1 MLKQRILRYGL
12 GIAMISLIVFHV
24 TGHFPIPLL
33 TTLDNQIYD
42 LRLRLTLPENVD
54 KKVVII
60 DIDEKSLGDIG
71 QWPWDRK
78 TMAKI
83 VDNLFDTYK
92 INVLGFDIV
101 FAEKDEDPSDKF
113 LIDMAKGPLANNTD
127 FQQIYTKAKPSLQR
141 DESFAKALANRNT
154 VMGII
159 FYGDDTIPYKG
170 TLPDGLPQFSKEII
184 DTFEFNHA
192 NSYIANLDI
201 LQKNARTAGF
211 FDTPIT
217 LLDNDGVF
225 RKVPL
230 LQEYNGKIYQSL
242 ALAATRASLKNNEI
256 KISYAELDDQGVEKS
271 LEWIYIGDI
280 AIPVDEHSSVL
291 VPYIGKHHSFDYIS
305 AVDILNKK
313 APENLLKNK
322 IALFGTSAAGLLD
335 LRTTPLEKSYP
346 GVEVHANIIQGILD
360 QTIKHRPEYLLGFE
374 ILMLLVFG
382 TVLTFLLPA
391 LSPLWGSLAMSLSIT
406 IIIAIDYFAWNS
418 WHMVIPIASSLT
430 LITLLYILNMTYGFF
445 VESRGKRQLTHLFGQ
460 YVPPELVDE
469 MSKNLS
475 EINLDGEIRNM
486 SVLFTDV
493 RGFTTISEN
502 MEPKELTTF
511 INAFLTPLTHVI
523 HHNRGTI
530 DKYMGDAIMAF
541 WGAPLEDQ
549 QHARHALTAGLEML
563 VAIKKLNAK
572 FQEQGKP
579 DIRIGVGVNTG
590 EMNVGNKGS
599 EFRVDYT
606 VLGDAVNLGSR
617 LEGLT
622 KIYGVDILTSEAT
635 RYEVPEF
642 EYRELDLVKVKGK
655 DKPVTIYE
663 PIDLVENIGQQ
674 ERQTIKQFHHAI
686 KLYRSQSWDGA
697 EQAIFALSQQDPD
710 RKIYQIYLDRIA
722 YFRNHSPGDDWDG
735 VFTHTNK

>member
-1 MLKQRILRYGL
+1 VLNQRILRYGL
-12 GIAMISLIVFHV
+12 GIAMMFLIVFHV

-42 LRLRLTLPENVD
+42 LRLRLTLPKNVD

-60 DIDEKSLGDIG
+60 DIDEKSLEKIG

-113 LIDMAKGPLANNTD
+113 LINMSEGPLANNAD
-127 FQQIYTKAKPSLQR
+127 FQQAYTKAKPSLLR
-141 DESFAKALANRNT
+141 DKTFAKALENRKT
-154 VMGII
+154 VMGIV
-159 FYGDDTIPYKG
+159 FYNDEEIPQKG
-170 TLPDGLPQFSKEII
+170 TLPEGITQFTKEII
-184 DTFEFNHA
+184 ETFDFEQA
-192 NSYIANLDI
+192 KSYTANLDI
-201 LQKNARTAGF
+201 LQKSALNAGF
-211 FDTPIT
+211 FDNPI
-217 LLDNDGVF
+217 LDEDGVF

-230 LQEYNGKIYQSL
+230 LQEYNGKIHQSL
-242 ALAATRASLKNNEI
+242 ALAVTRASLENNEI
-256 KISYAELDDQGVEKS
+256 KISYADLDDQGKEKS

-280 AIPVDEHSSVL
+280 AIPVDENAGVL
-291 VPYIGKHHSFDYIS
+291 VSYIGKQHSFDYIS

-313 APENLLKNK
+313 APKNILKDK

-335 LRTTPLEKSYP
+335 LRTTPLEKTFP

-360 QTIKHRPEYLLGFE
+360 QTIKHKPEYLLGFE
-374 ILMLLVFG
+374 ILMLLIFG
-382 TVLTFLLPA
+382 TALTFILPA
-391 LSPLWGSLAMSLSIT
+391 LSPLWGSLAMTLSMV
-406 IIIAIDYFAWNS
+406 IIIAIDYFSWNS
-418 WHMVIPIASSLT
+418 WQMVLPIASSLT
-430 LITLLYILNMTYGFF
+430 LIALLYILNMTYGFF

-460 YVPPELVDE
+460 YVPPDLVDE

-502 MEPKELTTF
+502 MEPKELTSF

-549 QHARHALTAGLEML
+549 QHARHALIAGLEML
-563 VAIKKLNAK
+563 VAIRKLNAEFK
-572 FQEQGKP
+572 KQGKP

-622 KIYGVDILTSEAT
+622 KTYGVDILTSETT
-635 RYEVPEF
+635 RHEVPEF
-642 EYRELDLVKVKGK
+642 EYRELDLVRVKGK

-663 PIDLVENIGQQ
+663 PIDLVENIDKTT
-674 ERQTIKQFHHAI
+674 RKAIKEFHHAV
-686 KLYRSQSWDGA
+686 KLYREQKWDDA
-697 EQAIFALSQQDPD
+697 EQTIFALSQQEPE
-710 RKIYQIYLDRIA
+710 RLIYKIYLDRIA
-722 YFRNHSPGDDWDG
+722 YFRNNPPGERWDG
-735 VFTHTNK
+735 VFTHTSK

>member
-1 MLKQRILRYGL
+1 MLKQRILRYAL
-12 GIAMISLIVFHV
+12 GIALIFLIVLHV

-33 TTLDNQIYD
+33 STLDNQIYD
-42 LRLRLTLPENVD
+42 LRLRLTLPKNVD

-60 DIDEKSLGDIG
+60 DIDEKSLGEIG

-83 VDNLFDTYK
+83 VDNLFDTYN

-113 LIDMAKGPLANNTD
+113 LINMAKGSLANNAK
-127 FQQIYTKAKPSLQR
+127 FQQAYTKARPFLQR
-141 DESFAKALANRNT
+141 DKSFAKALADRKT

-159 FYGDDTIPYKG
+159 FYEDEEIPEKG
-170 TLPDGLPQFSKEII
+170 TLPDGIPQFTKKVI
-184 DTFEFNHA
+184 DTFDFKKA
-192 NSYIANLDI
+192 NSYTANLDI
-201 LQKNARTAGF
+201 LQKNALAAGF
-211 FDTPIT
+211 FDNPI
-217 LLDNDGVF
+217 LDDDGVF

-230 LQEYNGKIYQSL
+230 LQEFNGKIYQSL
-242 ALAATRASLKNNEI
+242 SLAVTRASLKNDNI
-256 KISYAELDDQGVEKS
+256 KIGYAELDDQGAEKS

-280 AIPVDEHSSVL
+280 AIPVDENAGVL
-291 VPYIGKHHSFDYIS
+291 VSYIGKQHSFEYIS

-313 APENLLKNK
+313 APKDILKNK

-335 LRTTPLEKSYP
+335 SRTTPLEKSYP

-360 QTIKHRPEYLLGFE
+360 QTIKHKPEYLLGFE
-374 ILMLLVFG
+374 ILMLLIFG
-382 TVLTFLLPA
+382 ITLTFVLPA
-391 LSPLWGSLAMSLSIT
+391 LSPLLGSLAMALSMG
-406 IIIAIDYFAWNS
+406 IIIAIDYIAWNN
-418 WHMVIPIASSLT
+418 WQMVLPIATSLA
-430 LITLLYILNMTYGFF
+430 LIALLYILNMTYGFF
-445 VESRGKRQLTHLFGQ
+445 IESRGKRQLTHLFGQ

-475 EINLDGEIRNM
+475 KINLDGEIRDM

-502 MEPKELTTF
+502 MEPKELTAF

-523 HHNRGTI
+523 HHNRGTV

-541 WGAPLEDQ
+541 WGAPLEDH
-549 QHARHALTAGLEML
+549 QHARHALVAGLEML
-563 VAIKKLNAK
+563 VAIKKLNAQFK
-572 FQEQGKP
+572 KQGKP
-579 DIRIGVGVNTG
+579 DIRIGVGINTG

-635 RYEVPEF
+635 RHEVPEF
-642 EYRELDLVKVKGK
+642 EYRELDLVRVKGK

-663 PIDLVENIGQQ
+663 PIDLVENIDKH
-674 ERQTIKQFHHAI
+674 ERQSIKQFHHAI
-686 KLYRSQSWDGA
+686 KLYRTQNWDDA
-697 EQAIFALSQQDPD
+697 EQTIFALSQQDPE
-710 RKIYQIYLDRIA
+710 RKVYQIYLDRIA
-722 YFRNHSPGDDWDG
+722 YFRNHPPGKDWDG
-735 VFTHTNK
+735 IFTHTSK